1 MNIATL
7 RASGTEEAI
16 RSLRSA
22 LGLKIDCEWEKGDVR
37 RRGKIHE
44 TSGFNVCVADFKN
57 SKDLMLA
64 IREFL
69 LKCRSAGM
77 VFSSEGLAA
86 ELDIGV
92 AVGSEEQFTASL
104 LLTADDTRICS
115 EIGLPIRV
123 SAYPASN

>member
-7 RASGTEEAI
+7 HASGTEEAM
-16 RSLRSA
+16 RSLRTTLS
-22 LGLKIDCEWEKGDVR
+22 LKIDCEWKKGDVC
-37 RRGKIHE
+37 RRGKPHE
-44 TSGFNVCVADFKN
+44 TSGLNSCVADVKN

-77 VFSSEGLAA
+77 VFSSEGLSA
-86 ELDIGV
+86 ELDIAV
-92 AVGSEEQFTASL
+92 TVGSEEQFTASV
-104 LLTADDTRICS
+104 LLTADDARICS
-115 EIGLPIRV
+115 EIRLPIRI